1 MATEL
6 IAEGIRCNAVC
17 PGITATDF
25 HEAYGGMERITRIGS
40 TLPIGRAA
48 TAEDVANSIAFL
60 VSDESSYITGILVEI
75 AGGLI

>member
-1 MATEL
+1 
-6 IAEGIRCNAVC
+6 
-17 PGITATDF
+17 
-25 HEAYGGMERITRIGS
+25 MERITRIGS